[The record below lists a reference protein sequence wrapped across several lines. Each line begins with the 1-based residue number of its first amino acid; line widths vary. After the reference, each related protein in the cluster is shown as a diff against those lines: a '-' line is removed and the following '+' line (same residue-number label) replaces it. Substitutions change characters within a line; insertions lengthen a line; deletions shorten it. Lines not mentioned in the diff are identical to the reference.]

1 MHERMTWRS
10 WRSCPRAGGRPGCGR
25 GVNNRRSMLDADW
38 RTVRAMKRTRPCS
51 LGCIVAEHQV
61 LGGSVLVITCWLCG
75 GSARADGLAH
85 RGSMSRSPC
94 R

>member
-1 MHERMTWRS
+1 MDERMMWRS

-25 GVNNRRSMLDADW
+25 RVNTDSRCSTLTGVL
-38 RTVRAMKRTRPCS
+38 AMKRTRPRS
-51 LGCIVAEHQV
+51 LGCIVAEYQV

-85 RGSMSRSPC
+85 RGSMSRPPC